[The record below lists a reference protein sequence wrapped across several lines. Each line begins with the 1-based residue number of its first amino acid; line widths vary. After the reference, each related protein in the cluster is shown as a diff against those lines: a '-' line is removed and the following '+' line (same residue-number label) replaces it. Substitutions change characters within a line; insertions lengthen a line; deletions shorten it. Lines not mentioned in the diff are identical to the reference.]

1 MRRPSFLQGACSAAP
16 RLRDRFLVV
25 RRQDHVKEPSR
36 GPARGRTG
44 LEAEGG
50 LALQPLEEGAFR
62 VAWGEPDWLGPIAL
76 RVEHGGAV
84 YVSARAPELPGVR
97 AISPRVKDFEGAD
110 GLGAYRGHALAWPEL
125 PLPLLTTVRAYRDL
139 PVLIF
144 GIEAGAELSKL
155 ATGAFERTSVAW
167 PTLMPLA
174 RSVNGAPG
182 GLRSYAHQWTEF
194 AIPLFGD
201 AACGGYTR
209 AGHRPPV
216 ATPLLFLAPG
226 GRTLLLGS
234 LNHFHEQTIALPRT
248 APDAADGVRCGWHGD
263 LATVPA
269 GFASELGIWAAPGPR
284 AALEAWCGYLLRR
297 YGTLRPTRY
306 RDDGLGKL
314 SYWTDNGSVYY
325 YRTEPGLD
333 YPATLERVVETLH
346 AKEVPIR
353 SVQIDSWFYP
363 HEKPRPVSAEGAS
376 VVPPTGMLRWEPR
389 EDVFPDGLHG
399 LRSRVG
405 NLPLTFHSRHFS
417 RISPYFEEHP
427 AWIDGAYAHPRD
439 PGWFEVL
446 MAQAAAWG
454 AITYEQDWL
463 VESFF
468 GIHGLREAPGRAR
481 AWQEGLDRAAGEHG
495 LTLQWC
501 MGTPADWLQTV
512 TLHHVTSVRT
522 SGDYRYMF
530 DNGLNW
536 VWFLHGNAFARALG
550 LHPYKDVFLT
560 HGETGLGPGEK
571 YVEAESLLASLSAG
585 PVGIGDRLG
594 HTDREIVLRSCRPDG
609 VLVKPD
615 VPIAACDRC
624 FSKSAFFE
632 KAPLVGEAYSL
643 HPAGRWNYVV
653 SLNAWRAK
661 EPIAFRVELADLGV
675 ARPEGAVILYDW
687 RRRVWTR
694 LDADGG
700 WDVQL
705 PFQDFDYRVVCPLL
719 PGEITLFGDVSKWA
733 TVGDQRITEI
743 EAEAGELR
751 FDLLGAPLEKV
762 EVRGWSARPP
772 GHATAWCPGDR
783 RVLAVRAGEPAGE
796 EGIAH
801 DRETGS
807 FALTVRLGREGRT
820 RLRVSLP

>member
-1 MRRPSFLQGACSAAP
+1 MPFGGGGPPADG
-16 RLRDRFLVV
+16 RLRDRSRHV
-25 RRQDHVKEPSR
+25 RWQHQVKEV
-36 GPARGRTG
+36 AAHGRIAAG
-44 LEAEGG
+44 LEAGGG
-50 LALQPLEEGAFR
+50 LALQTLEEGAFR
-62 VAWGEPDWLGPIAL
+62 VEWGEPDWLGPIGL
-76 RVEHGGAV
+76 RVEHAGEV
-84 YVSARAPELPGVR
+84 YVSARAGEEPGTR
-97 AISPRVKDFEGAD
+97 ALSARVQDFEGAD
-110 GLGAYRGHALAWPEL
+110 ELGTYRGHALAWPEL
-125 PLPLLTTVRAYRDL
+125 PLPLLTTVRAYEGL
-139 PVLIF
+139 PVLVF
-144 GIEAGAELSKL
+144 RIEALAELSEL

-167 PTLMPLA
+167 PVLMPLA
-174 RSVNGAPG
+174 RLPNGVPD
-182 GLRSYAHQWTEF
+182 GLRTYAHQWTEF
-194 AIPLFGD
+194 ALPLHGD
-201 AACGGYTR
+201 ASCGGYTW
-209 AGHRPPV
+209 AGHRPAV
-216 ATPLLFLAPG
+216 AMPLLFLAPD

-234 LNHFHEQTIALPRT
+234 LDRFHEQAIALPRT
-248 APDAADGVRCGWHGD
+248 TLDAARGVLCGWHGD
-263 LATVPA
+263 LATVPG
-269 GFASELGIWAAPGPR
+269 GFASELVFWAAPGPR
-284 AALEAWCGYLLRR
+284 AALEAWCGYLRQR

-306 RDDGLGKL
+306 RDESVGRL

-346 AKEVPIR
+346 AEEVPIR

-363 HEKPRPVSAEGAS
+363 HEKLRPVSTEGAA

-399 LRSRVG
+399 LRSRLRD
-405 NLPLTFHSRHFS
+405 LPLIFHSRHFS
-417 RISPYFEEHP
+417 RLSPYFEEHC
-427 AWIDGAYAHPRD
+427 AWLDGTYAHPKD
-439 PGWFEVL
+439 PAFFQVL

-468 GIHGLREAPGRAR
+468 GIRGLREAPGRAR

-512 TLHHVTSVRT
+512 TLRHVTSVRT
-522 SGDYRYMF
+522 SGDYRYLF

-594 HTDREIVLRSCRPDG
+594 HTDRGMVRRSCRPDG

-615 VPIAACDRC
+615 APIAACDRC
-624 FSKSAFFE
+624 FRESAFFE
-632 KAPLVGEAYSL
+632 KAPLVGETYSL
-643 HPAGRWNYVV
+643 HPAGRWHYVV

-661 EPIAFRVELADLGV
+661 EPMCFRVELADLGV
-675 ARPEGAVILYDW
+675 ARPKGAVILYDW
-687 RRRVWTR
+687 RRRTWTR
-694 LDADGG
+694 LCPDGG
-700 WDVQL
+700 WDLEL
-705 PFQDFDYRVVCPLL
+705 PFQAFDYRIVCPLL

-733 TVGDQRITEI
+733 TVGDQRISQI
-743 EAEAGELR
+743 EALTDELC
-751 FDLLGAPLEKV
+751 FDLLGAPLERV
-762 EVRGWSARPP
+762 EVQGWSARALN
-772 GHATAWCPGDR
+772 HATAWCPGDR
-783 RVLAVRAGEPAGE
+783 RALPVRAGALAGQ

-807 FALTVRLGREGRT
+807 FALAVRLGREGRM
-820 RLRVSLP
+820 RLRLSLR